1 MKLTLEY
8 SVNFEP
14 IAPEQ
19 LGAYLQANGWSKDG
33 YFLDNATVW
42 HLSKDEVE
50 EFEIL
55 LPIKT
60 NLGDYETRIREAI
73 LTLAEVKEINP
84 LELLKDLMVS
94 ATNIKL
100 QGMVISIAEED
111 SKVKVNTLGVVL
123 GKLRQVEIEL
133 DKYDADLAIKA
144 YQERL
149 PIICKGDLIKKGD
162 RFILS
167 NLQKCVLEELY

>member
-42 HLSKDEVE
+42 HLPKDEGE

-55 LPIKT
+55 LPLKT
-60 NLGDYETRIREAI
+60 SLGDYETRIREAI
-73 LTLAEVKEINP
+73 LTLAEVEKRNP

-94 ATNIKL
+94 ASNIQL
-100 QGMVISIAEED
+100 QGMVIALAEDE

-133 DKYDADLAIKA
+133 DKSEADLAIKA
-144 YQERL
+144 YRERL
-149 PIICKGDLIKKGD
+149 PIICQGDLIKEGD
-162 RFILS
+162 RFIV
-167 NLQKCVLEELY
+167 NNPQKFALDNI